1 MQLPPH
7 LGGVQDLVRR
17 EQKAFDHQAMWHEQ
31 LTDVYEYF
39 LPQRNLFEVEDKG
52 QKKMDRIF
60 DSTALTAIQQGASKL
75 QENIAPIW
83 SRWATFQPSNEVIRM
98 VESGDYGVTEQD
110 IRENLDEQ
118 AETVFDYINRSNFA
132 TQFYESALDLLI
144 GTATLRIDETDD
156 ESMPFCFHSVPQKG
170 IAFEEGPYGT
180 IETHWRRFKVK
191 ARLLERMWRGFE
203 PSTNVRQIIENS
215 PDSEIEVSE
224 GVIYDPKTKKYY
236 GVVWVKREE
245 RFSWVEDFGE
255 SSPWVTGLYTKVAGE
270 IRGRGP
276 AMQCLPDVRSLNK
289 AKEFVL
295 QKAAIDLAGMYTAT
309 DDGVMNPYNITISPG
324 IVIPVG
330 SNNTNNPSIQRLDT
344 GANLQ
349 LAQFEILELQTSI
362 KTALFNDLRDPTGPV
377 RTATEIAIET
387 RELAKRIGSAFGRL
401 QTEMLVPILKRVVN
415 ILTRRGL
422 VTPIQL
428 DGRDVEIKFTSPLAR
443 AQDGEDILNVQQAVQ
458 FVMSTAG
465 PEQVLMAFKT
475 ENFGAWVAEKTGMPM
490 ELVRDDA
497 EKQRV
502 IEAGAQATM
511 AQQAQGAGQGGGQPP
526 QLQVVQ

>member
-1 MQLPPH
+1 
-7 LGGVQDLVRR
+7 
-17 EQKAFDHQAMWHEQ
+17 MW
-31 LTDVYEYF
+31 
-39 LPQRNLFEVEDKG
+39 K
-52 QKKMDRIF
+52 
-60 DSTALTAIQQGASKL
+60 
-75 QENIAPIW
+75 
-83 SRWATFQPSNEVIRM
+83 
-98 VESGDYGVTEQD
+98 
-110 IRENLDEQ
+110 
-118 AETVFDYINRSNFA
+118 
-132 TQFYESALDLLI
+132 
-144 GTATLRIDETDD
+144 
-156 ESMPFCFHSVPQKG
+156 
-170 IAFEEGPYGT
+170 
-180 IETHWRRFKVK
+180 
-191 ARLLERMWRGFE
+191 GFE
-203 PSTNVRQIIENS
+203 PSTNVQQIIENS

-224 GVIYDPKTKKYY
+224 GVIYDPKSKNYY

-255 SSPWVTGLYTKVAGE
+255 SSPWVTGRYTKVAGE
-270 IRGRGP
+270 VRGRGP

-349 LAQFEILELQTSI
+349 LAQFEILELQTAI
-362 KTALFNDLRDPTGPV
+362 KVAMFNDLRDPTGPV

-422 VTPIQL
+422 ITPIQL
-428 DGRDVEIKFTSPLAR
+428 DGRDVDVKFTSPLAR

-458 FVMSTAG
+458 FVLNNAG
-465 PEQVLMAFKT
+465 PDQLKMAFKL
-475 ENFGAWVAEKTGMPM
+475 EDFGSWVAEKTGMPM

-502 IEAGAQATM
+502 IEAGAQAAM
-511 AQQAQGAGQGGGQPP
+511 AQQGQGDAEQPP
-526 QLQVVQ
+526 QLQAV

>member
-1 MQLPPH
+1 
-7 LGGVQDLVRR
+7 
-17 EQKAFDHQAMWHEQ
+17 
-31 LTDVYEYF
+31 
-39 LPQRNLFEVEDKG
+39 
-52 QKKMDRIF
+52 
-60 DSTALTAIQQGASKL
+60 
-75 QENIAPIW
+75 
-83 SRWATFQPSNEVIRM
+83 
-98 VESGDYGVTEQD
+98 
-110 IRENLDEQ
+110 
-118 AETVFDYINRSNFA
+118 
-132 TQFYESALDLLI
+132 
-144 GTATLRIDETDD
+144 
-156 ESMPFCFHSVPQKG
+156 
-170 IAFEEGPYGT
+170 
-180 IETHWRRFKVK
+180 
-191 ARLLERMWRGFE
+191 
-203 PSTNVRQIIENS
+203 
-215 PDSEIEVSE
+215 
-224 GVIYDPKTKKYY
+224 VIYDPKTKKYY

-255 SSPWVTGLYTKVAGE
+255 SSPWVTGRYTKVAGE
-270 IRGRGP
+270 VRGRGP

-422 VTPIQL
+422 ITPIQL

-443 AQDGEDILNVQQAVQ
+443 AQDGEDILKP
-458 FVMSTAG
+458 FSS
-465 PEQVLMAFKT
+465 F
-475 ENFGAWVAEKTGMPM
+475 
-490 ELVRDDA
+490 
-497 EKQRV
+497 
-502 IEAGAQATM
+502 
-511 AQQAQGAGQGGGQPP
+511 
-526 QLQVVQ
+526 